1 MKLDTTTLRRSLVVT
16 DIAATGASIL
26 TDIDKPPHRAPSRD
40 PFLCEYRTF
49 VRMIYKLYPLCQCVK
64 KEQTSVLD
72 NYSGATRVIFILGD
86 PIAQVKAPAGLT
98 REFERR
104 GHDAI
109 VVPLQVSPADIDAG
123 IVAITRA
130 KNVDGL
136 IATIPHKF
144 ALAARC
150 ATLSDRSKFLGVVNV
165 ARRNADGSWHGDMLD
180 GEGFAEPLAQV
191 GCPFKGGHA
200 LLVGAGG
207 AGSAIALAL
216 LDRGVARLAVHDVDA
231 ARRDALIAKLESKFP
246 GRVVAG
252 SADVSDAGIVVNATP
267 LGMKP
272 DDSLPVDIP
281 SLAAHAFVGDV
292 VTVPEMTPFL
302 VAAREKGCRIQTG
315 VGMFGGNLG
324 LMADFFA
331 GTTGCDTSAQ

>member
-1 MKLDTTTLRRSLVVT
+1 MLD
-16 DIAATGASIL
+16 
-26 TDIDKPPHRAPSRD
+26 H
-40 PFLCEYRTF
+40 
-49 VRMIYKLYPLCQCVK
+49 
-64 KEQTSVLD
+64 
-72 NYSGATRVIFILGD
+72 YSGATRVIFILGD

-109 VVPLQVSPADIDAG
+109 VVPLQLSATDVAAG

-150 ATLSDRSKFLGVVNV
+150 ATLSERSKFLGVVNV

-180 GEGFAEPLAQV
+180 GEGFAEPLAKA
-191 GCPFKGGHA
+191 GCAFEGSRA

-231 ARRDALIAKLESKFP
+231 TRREALMAKLESKFP

-252 SADVSDAGIVVNATP
+252 STDASGAAIVVNATP

-272 DDSLPVDIP
+272 DDPLPVDV
-281 SLAAHAFVGDV
+281 SGLAQAAFVGDV
-292 VTVPEMTPFL
+292 VTVPEMTPLL
-302 VAAREKGCRIQTG
+302 VAAQQKGCRIQTG

-331 GTTGCDTSAQ
+331 GAADCDTSAQ